1 MPDKNKDNPISITRS
16 LCPECGAI
24 VDARILEKDGAVVIS
39 KSCANHGGFEF
50 PLFEDA
56 GFYRECSAG
65 LGAIPP
71 EIDGCDATGC
81 LTCSR
86 HVDRVKTIMIDA
98 TERCNLRCAAC
109 FTNTHTTEKRDPTIE
124 EIVSRLGKWKTRP
137 TVLLCGG
144 EPTVREDLPE
154 LIRAISALG
163 FVVKAAS
170 NGIKLTDMEYVR
182 KLKDAGLG
190 WVLFQFDGFSDEIYR
205 KTRGRD
211 LLAIKEKALANLSAA
226 GIKVCLAFMV
236 VKGLNDG
243 EIGRMIDMAM
253 KSDNIMH
260 IGCTV
265 LSCVGRDEFDKRHAT
280 GALDVLRAVER
291 ETAGR
296 LNVSDFMRTRKIGN
310 FLFKLTG
317 NLEYQQKTCF
327 HMALLQKRA
336 GGFFP
341 VNRYFSL
348 TGALGNP
355 GGLASL
361 ARLYGSL
368 KDWDAI
374 TLSGKVKLFTIE
386 DFRAQDTI
394 DLCDANRCN
403 KVYMAEDGYIPPCIY
418 NTKYRPQCWLPIKK
432 AVK

>member
-1 MPDKNKDNPISITRS
+1 MSKEPATEKYMATRS
-16 LCPECGAI
+16 LCSVCGAV
-24 VDARILEKDGAVVIS
+24 VDARIVERDGSVYIF
-39 KSCANHGGFEF
+39 KNCPEHGESDLK
-50 PLFEDA
+50 LFEDA
-56 GFYRECSAG
+56 EFYKQCSTG
-65 LGAIPP
+65 LGDVPADIA
-71 EIDGCDATGC
+71 GCDATGC
-81 LTCSR
+81 LTCNR

-98 TERCNLRCAAC
+98 TERCNLRCTAC
-109 FTNTHTTEKRDPTIE
+109 FTNTHTAVKRDPSID
-124 EIVSRLGKWKTRP
+124 EIVGRLRKWKTRP

-170 NGIKLTDMEYVR
+170 NGIKLADMEYVR

-205 KTRGRD
+205 VTRGRE
-211 LLAIKEKALANLSAA
+211 LLDIKEKALANLKEA

-243 EIGRMIDMAM
+243 EIGRVLGLVM

-260 IGCTV
+260 LGCTV
-265 LSCVGRDEFDKRHAT
+265 LSCVGRDEFDARHAT

-296 LNVSDFMRTRKIGN
+296 IKVSDFMQTRKIGN
-310 FLFKLTG
+310 MLFKFTG

-327 HMALLQKRA
+327 HMALMQKR
-336 GGFFP
+336 GDGYFP

-348 TGALGNP
+348 NGALGNP
-355 GGLASL
+355 GGLMEMAQ
-361 ARLYGSL
+361 LYGSL

-386 DFRAQDTI
+386 DFRASDTI

-403 KVYMAEDGYIPPCIY
+403 KVYMADEGYIPPCIY
-418 NTKYRPQCWLPIKK
+418 NTKYRQYCWLPKEKIE
-432 AVK
+432 